1 MPEAVKLAVGH
12 HKFKHRAAE
21 ARSACLTRIVDGA
34 DNEPPEEFSLESKIG
49 CSVRCRLSLPR
60 HEVNEY

>member
-21 ARSACLTRIVDGA
+21 ARSACLTQIVDGA
-34 DNEPPEEFSLESKIG
+34 DNEPPEEFSLESKI
-49 CSVRCRLSLPR
+49 
-60 HEVNEY
+60 